1 MSAPGTAVPDS
12 TVDQIV
18 FRWQGNLGRRGSGIA
33 AAAWSCP
40 PERADELARELAPLL
55 RVDGALRPSL
65 VRTVTKRGEAA
76 VIRRWPTADPG
87 GRPNTACH
95 LLLGPQEVLGAR
107 LSLAL
112 RDWSFGTKRFAEE
125 ATDRC
130 PPVSRALLR
139 DSAEQTWADTPA
151 RIAGVTDAL
160 TVATAAL
167 LRRPRHRLSLRS
179 DALPGWPERNP
190 SAAVISG
197 LHEIFGHTWLQQP
210 WTFATY
216 DVTDRHDLLVTWVA
230 DWATDS
236 GQQQPRSRVDPRR
249 PEADRAHELA
259 ARLVERCLETTDRRA
274 AGLPE
279 LTGELRD
286 AANWPAEERLRRLA
300 RTLGI
305 RAADPRPKHTRPDP
319 DPDPTPDPDP
329 FPVPDPTPL
338 PVPVPAPFPV
348 PDPGPFPV
356 PDPVPDPTPD
366 LDDQPV
372 YAPPERLAPPAL
384 PPTEKLRRALLRP
397 GSTNDLLPYLLRL
410 ADGIGDRGLLDIL
423 REEDLPDPATRR
435 LLLVLHRRS
444 PQRHPED
451 EHRLCA
457 EVLDQRLYIYRT
469 DRDRPDPTAESTTE
483 LARRAAWLFQWAV
496 TPHVR
501 DRRHAP
507 ALDALLN
514 ALLHEGTTV
523 EPELLRCLVP
533 PPGAKTA
540 PPDLPPE
547 LWQRLLHELP
557 PGTLTPPTD
566 PPRPSAPPDLP
577 PPDRRPAPPPVPSP
591 PRWTP
596 PTPPDQQA
604 RNIVILCTALAALGV
619 VLVAAVYLIL

>member
-384 PPTEKLRRALLRP
+384 PPPRNCAGPCSGPVRPTTCCPTCYGWPTASATGACSTSCARRTCPTRP
-397 GSTNDLLPYLLRL
+397 PAACCSSSTAAAPSGTRRTNTASARRSWTSGSTSTAPT
-410 ADGIGDRGLLDIL
+410 GTG
-423 REEDLPDPATRR
+423 PTRR
-435 LLLVLHRRS
+435 
-444 PQRHPED
+444 
-451 EHRLCA
+451 
-457 EVLDQRLYIYRT
+457 
-469 DRDRPDPTAESTTE
+469 
-483 LARRAAWLFQWAV
+483 
-496 TPHVR
+496 
-501 DRRHAP
+501 
-507 ALDALLN
+507 
-514 ALLHEGTTV
+514 
-523 EPELLRCLVP
+523 
-533 PPGAKTA
+533 
-540 PPDLPPE
+540 
-547 LWQRLLHELP
+547 
-557 PGTLTPPTD
+557 
-566 PPRPSAPPDLP
+566 
-577 PPDRRPAPPPVPSP
+577 PSP
-591 PRWTP
+591 PPNSPAAPPGCSSGPSPRTSATGATHPPSTP
-596 PTPPDQQA
+596 
-604 RNIVILCTALAALGV
+604 C
-619 VLVAAVYLIL
+619 

>member
-1 MSAPGTAVPDS
+1 MSAPGATAPDS

-18 FRWQGNLGRRGSGIA
+18 FRWQGNLGRRGAGMA

-40 PERADELARELAPLL
+40 PERAEELARELAPLL

-76 VIRRWPTADPG
+76 VIRRWPTADLG

-95 LLLGPQEVLGAR
+95 LLLGHQEVLGAR

-249 PEADRAHELA
+249 PEADLAHELA
-259 ARLVERCLETTDRRA
+259 ARLVERCLETTGRRA

-286 AANWPAEERLRRLA
+286 AATWPAEERLRRLA
-300 RTLGI
+300 RTLGV
-305 RAADPRPKHTRPDP
+305 RAARPDPAPGPAPVPDP
-319 DPDPTPDPDP
+319 DPDPDPAPDP
-329 FPVPDPTPL
+329 
-338 PVPVPAPFPV
+338 
-348 PDPGPFPV
+348 
-356 PDPVPDPTPD
+356 
-366 LDDQPV
+366 DDQPV
-372 YAPPERLAPPAL
+372 YVPPKRPAPPAV
-384 PPTEKLRRALLRP
+384 PPTEELRRALLRP

-410 ADGIGDRGLLDIL
+410 TDGIGDRPLLDIL

-457 EVLDQRLYIYRT
+457 EVLDQRLYLYRT
-469 DRDRPDPTAESTTE
+469 DRGRPDPSAESTTE

-507 ALDALLN
+507 ALDALLS
-514 ALLHEGTTV
+514 ALLYEGTAV
-523 EPELLRCLVP
+523 EHELLRHLVP
-533 PPGAKTA
+533 PPGAKAA

-566 PPRPSAPPDLP
+566 PPRPSAPPDPP

-591 PRWTP
+591 PRRP
-596 PTPPDQQA
+596 PPPPPDPQS
-604 RNIVILCTALAALGV
+604 RNILILCGTVVGLAVILAA
-619 VLVAAVYLIL
+619 AIYLIL